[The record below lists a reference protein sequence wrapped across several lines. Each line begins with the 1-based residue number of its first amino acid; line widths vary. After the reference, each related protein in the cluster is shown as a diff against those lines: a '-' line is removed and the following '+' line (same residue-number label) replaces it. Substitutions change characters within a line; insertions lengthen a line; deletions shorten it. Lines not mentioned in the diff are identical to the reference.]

1 LTYKFNP
8 GIIRTSIPFK
18 TDFTVT
24 DIATPSYTSFNGH
37 TRIAFGSLPVNA
49 LAVKHALASGVTSP
63 LLTFCDQTG
72 QVAEIDMR
80 GSDAEMLARLPP
92 EGSPLQGSGSAPIDS
107 AEPGEPRGRG
117 RPKLGVVAREVTLLP
132 RHWDW
137 LATQPGGA
145 SVTLRKLVEEARRA
159 NWDRDRQRRAN
170 ACAYH
175 FMSAMAGDMAGFE
188 EASRALFANDAAK
201 FRQQTEAWPG
211 DVRDYVRCLAYP
223 LPLAEVPSR
232 AP

>member
-1 LTYKFNP
+1 VIDT
-8 GIIRTSIPFK
+8 
-18 TDFTVT
+18 
-24 DIATPSYTSFNGH
+24 ATPSFTSFDGH
-37 TRIAFGSLPVNA
+37 QRIAAGSLPVNG
-49 LAVKHALASGVTSP
+49 LAVKQALAAGRAGP

-72 QVAEIDMR
+72 QVVEIDIR
-80 GSDAEMLARLPP
+80 GSDAEILARLTP
-92 EGSPLQGSGSAPIDS
+92 EGSQHQASEAALTDSETSGA
-107 AEPGEPRGRG
+107 PRGRG

-159 NWDRDRQRRAN
+159 NVDRDRQRRAN
-170 ACAYH
+170 ECAYH
-175 FMSAMAGDMAGFE
+175 FMSAMAGDLAGFE

-201 FRQQTEAWPG
+201 FRQQTEAWPV
-211 DVRDYVRCLAYP
+211 DVRDYVRSLACL
-223 LPLAEVPSR
+223 LPLTVVPSL

>member
-1 LTYKFNP
+1 
-8 GIIRTSIPFK
+8 
-18 TDFTVT
+18 VT
-24 DIATPSYTSFNGH
+24 DTATPSYTSFSGH
-37 TRIAFGSLPVNA
+37 TRIASGSLPVNA
-49 LAVKHALASGVTSP
+49 LAVKHALASCVPSP

-72 QVAEIDMR
+72 QVAEIDIR

-92 EGSPLQGSGSAPIDS
+92 EGNQLEGTDSALIDS
-107 AEPGEPRGRG
+107 ADLGEPRGRG

-145 SVTLRKLVEEARRA
+145 SVTLRKLVDETRRA
-159 NWDRDRQRRAN
+159 NLNRDRQRRAN
-170 ACAYH
+170 ECAYH

-201 FRQQTEAWPG
+201 FHQQTEAWPT
-211 DVRDYVRCLAYP
+211 DVRDYLRYLANP
-223 LPLAEVPSR
+223 QPLAEVPSLT
-232 AP
+232 P